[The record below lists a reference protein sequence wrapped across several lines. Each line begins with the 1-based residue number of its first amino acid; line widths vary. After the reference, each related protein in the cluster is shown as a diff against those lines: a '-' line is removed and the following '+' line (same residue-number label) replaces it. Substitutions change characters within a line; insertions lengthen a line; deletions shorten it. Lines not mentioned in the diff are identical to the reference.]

1 MEEEESESPMPNCT
15 TPAVVA
21 ALFVGAL
28 PVADAL
34 AETAYDGRYLDV
46 ARRYADA
53 MLDHGR
59 DTYGPTS
66 TGLFLSA
73 LDRTAPGGPRR
84 YDWLPAAAEGIR
96 QHDRVWNALGDHAQ
110 LTGANPGH
118 DQQLYQLL
126 YGVGDA
132 TGDARYARAADDA
145 LGWFFNYARS
155 PTTDLLA
162 WGEHASWDPD
172 ADAGISG
179 QTYDRGGRAHEFFEG
194 WPLWQQSNGLAPH
207 GVDAFALGLWDHQI
221 QDQADGRFNR
231 DAPWGAGDFSRG
243 ESLDFPRHAGFYLNT
258 WGHAIA
264 DRWLTGSDAT
274 LLHASDV
281 LLGRYEGKRAAVQA
295 QFGGTPA
302 LLPFTTSDRPRAGV
316 PEKFYSGLGSNAEL
330 SIGATE
336 AADALSTVGDPAV
349 NGLIDRLRAFGDV
362 EDGAYFGFDHDP
374 AGEGLVSGADVR
386 DRRVLSRLSRAWGR
400 TYKRSTMAG
409 EATILMDR
417 HAQLAASPD
426 ADRRARA
433 EDYAG
438 LLMELADFYR
448 RSDPDGTNGEAPD
461 GDYWDEPLWPGE
473 LADAIDLELWAFGR
487 TGEPW
492 YLDRAGHFAEIG
504 RRSFFRN
511 HDLPRT
517 SGIVPHYESITGG
530 DDLALS
536 LLALDRVLRDSG
548 RGIQALPVPEPGVA
562 GVLATAGVLASR
574 RRRSRQ
580 GVREPA

>member
-1 MEEEESESPMPNCT
+1 MPKR
-15 TPAVVA
+15 PAPAAAA
-21 ALFVGAL
+21 ALFLCTL
-28 PVADAL
+28 PVADAV

-59 DTYGPTS
+59 DTHGPTS
-66 TGLFLSA
+66 SGLFLSA

-84 YDWLPAAAEGIR
+84 YDWLPPAAEGVR

-118 DQQLYQLL
+118 DQQLYELL
-126 YGVGDA
+126 YRLNDT
-132 TGDARYARAADDA
+132 TGDARYGQAADDA

-162 WGEHASWDPD
+162 WGEHASWDAV

-179 QTYDRGGRAHEFFEG
+179 QAYDRGGRAHEFFED
-194 WPLWQQSNGLAPH
+194 WSLWHHGNGLAPH

-221 QDQADGRFNR
+221 QDQSDGRFNR

-243 ESLDFPRHAGFYLNT
+243 ESFDFPRHAGYYLNT
-258 WGHAIA
+258 WGHAVA
-264 DRWLTGSDAT
+264 DRWLTGSDVT
-274 LLHASDV
+274 LLHATDV
-281 LLGRYEGKRAAVQA
+281 LLGRYEGKRAAAQA
-295 QFGGTPA
+295 QFGHAPG
-302 LLPFTTSDRPRAGV
+302 LIPFTVDDRPRAGV
-316 PEKFYSGLGSNAEL
+316 PERFYSSLASNAEL
-330 SIGATE
+330 SIGAAR
-336 AADALSTVGDPAV
+336 AADALATVGDPALD
-349 NGLIDRLRAFGDV
+349 GLIGRLRAFGDV
-362 EDGAYFGFDHDP
+362 EDEAFFLFDHDP
-374 AGEGLVSGADVR
+374 AGAGLVSGVDVR
-386 DRRVLSRLSRAWGR
+386 DRRVLQRRGRAWGR

-409 EATILMDR
+409 DAVILIDR
-417 HAQLAASPD
+417 HAQLAASGD
-426 ADRRARA
+426 SARRARA

-438 LLMELADFYR
+438 LLMDLADFYR
-448 RSDPDGTNGEAPD
+448 QSDPDGTNGEPAD
-461 GDYWDEPLWPGE
+461 GDYWDEPLLPGE

-504 RRSFFRN
+504 RRSFFR
-511 HDLPRT
+511 DYALPRT
-517 SGIVPHYESITGG
+517 SGLVGHYESITGG

-536 LLALDRVLRDSG
+536 LFELDRVLRDHG
-548 RGIQALPVPEPGVA
+548 RGIQGLPVPEPGAA

-574 RRRSRQ
+574 RRRSR
-580 GVREPA
+580 